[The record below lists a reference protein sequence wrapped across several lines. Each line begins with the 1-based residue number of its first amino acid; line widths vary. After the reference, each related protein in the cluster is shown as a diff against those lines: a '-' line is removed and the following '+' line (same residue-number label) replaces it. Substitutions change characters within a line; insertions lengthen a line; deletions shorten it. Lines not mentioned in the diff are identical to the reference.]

1 MTIRDACVT
10 DLATIQGIWNHYIQ
24 NTTANWRYDGYT
36 QQEMQQW
43 FSQHGAPDRP
53 VLVVEEQGRISGFGA
68 LSTFRAS
75 PGYKRTAE
83 DTIYLVPD
91 ALGRGMGMQL
101 MNALLERG
109 KAGGLSQVISMIDSS
124 NVSSIRFHTK
134 LGFDTIGTLKDVGEK
149 FGKTLSCVVM
159 QKQL

>member
-1 MTIRDACVT
+1 MIIRDASMK
-10 DLATIQGIWNHYIQ
+10 DLAAIKGIWDYYIQ

-36 QQEMQQW
+36 EQEMQQW

-53 VLVVEEQGRISGFGA
+53 VLVVEEQGRILGFGA

-83 DTIYLVPD
+83 DTIYLVSD

-101 MNALLERG
+101 MNALLKRG
-109 KAGGLSQVISMIDSS
+109 KAGGLLQVVSMIDSL
-124 NVSSIRFHTK
+124 NTSSIRFHTK
-134 LGFDTIGTLKDVGEK
+134 LGFDTVGVLKDVGEK